1 MHLSDIT
8 DGINYKNIFNNREA
22 EVTELCCNSAC
33 VSEGSLFVCIS
44 GTKVD
49 GHNFAK
55 DAEQKKAA
63 AIIAEKEI
71 DVKDVPVIYVEDTRK
86 ALAEAAQ
93 AFYKHPAKKL
103 KIIGIT
109 GTNGKTSVSYMIKNI
124 LEQCGYK
131 VGLIG
136 TVANMIGDVK
146 FDTSLTTPDAPELHS
161 LFAKMVDEGV
171 NYAVMEVSSHSLAQ
185 HRVHGIE
192 FAASVITNIT
202 QDHLDYH
209 KTIEE
214 YAKAKAILFENSKIC
229 ILNKDDSHFKLMK
242 EKSKGQVITYS
253 KKDAD
258 ADIVASDILTNA
270 NGVSFDVKKGNEF
283 FNLYTEIPGCFTVDN
298 ALAAAS
304 VASALQ
310 IPSGFIR
317 MAFKKLKGVKGRI
330 ERVETGRDFHIFIDY
345 AHTPDG
351 LEKIINTIN
360 EFKEGRLITVF
371 GCGGDRD
378 NKKRPIMGKIAS
390 ELSDVAIVTSDN
402 PRTEDPMKII
412 EDILKGIDKENYIVV
427 PGRKDAIAEAIKIAR
442 KDDVILLAGKGHE
455 TYQILNE
462 GKIHFDEREIVKEL
476 L

>member
-8 DGINYKNIFNNREA
+8 DSINYNYIFNNKEA
-22 EVTELCCNSAC
+22 EVTEICCNSAK
-33 VSEGSLFVCIS
+33 VSAGSLFVCIS
-44 GTKVD
+44 GTKID
-49 GHNFAK
+49 GHSFAK
-55 DAEQKKAA
+55 DAEVKKAA
-63 AIIAEKEI
+63 AIIAEKEV
-71 DVKDVPVIYVEDTRK
+71 DVKDIPVIYVDDTRK
-86 ALAEAAQ
+86 ALAEVSQ
-93 AFYKHPAKKL
+93 AFYGNPAKKL
-103 KIIGIT
+103 KIIGVT

-146 FDTSLTTPDAPELHS
+146 FDTSLTTPDAPELHK
-161 LFAKMVDEGV
+161 LFAEMVKEGV
-171 NYAVMEVSSHSLAQ
+171 NYVVMEVSSHSLAQ
-185 HRVHGIE
+185 HRVYGME

-202 QDHLDYH
+202 QDHLDFH

-214 YAKAKAILFENSKIC
+214 YAKAKAMLFENSKIC
-229 ILNKDDSHFKLMK
+229 VLNSDDPHFELMK
-242 EKSKGQVITYS
+242 QKATGQVVTYS
-253 KKDAD
+253 KSSDE
-258 ADIVASDILTNA
+258 ADIYAYDILTNA
-270 NGVSFDVKKGNEF
+270 NGVSFNVKTGADYY
-283 FNLYTEIPGCFTVDN
+283 NLYTEIPGCFTVDN

-304 VASALQ
+304 IASVLK
-310 IPSGFIR
+310 IPSGFVR
-317 MAFKKLKGVKGRI
+317 MAFKKLKGIKGRI
-330 ERVETGRDFHIFIDY
+330 ERVETGKDFSVFIDY

-351 LEKIINTIN
+351 LEKILSTIN

-378 NKKRPIMGKIAS
+378 STKRPIMGKIAS

-402 PRTEDPMKII
+402 PRTEAPMKII
-412 EDILKGIDKENYIVV
+412 EDILKGIETENYIVV
-427 PGRKDAIAEAIKIAR
+427 PGRKDAIAEAIKIAE
-442 KDDVILLAGKGHE
+442 KNDIILLAGKGHE